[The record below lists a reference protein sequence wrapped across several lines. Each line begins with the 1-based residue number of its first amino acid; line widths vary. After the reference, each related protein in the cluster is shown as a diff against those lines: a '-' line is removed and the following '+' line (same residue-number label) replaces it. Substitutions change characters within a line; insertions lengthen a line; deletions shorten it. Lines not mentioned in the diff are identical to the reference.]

1 MTAFMDEGRA
11 ADVIY
16 FNFNK
21 AFDATLGRFPFLY
34 PVTTVFV

>member
-11 ADVIY
+11 AGVIY

-21 AFDATLGRFPFLY
+21 AFDTIVGRFPFLC
-34 PVTTVFV
+34 PVTTVFL